1 MARRRGYD
9 DDDGRTIAD
18 MSGLERPRMLLPR
31 LPRQKAAPAP
41 PEEEDREEPERFWEQ
56 RKDEMAPEDRR
67 VYVLA
72 ALRAGLLIGGV
83 FLLGGAVL
91 VLVLLALW
99 T

>member
-1 MARRRGYD
+1 MANRRTYD

-31 LPRQKAAPAP
+31 LPRQKAVTP
-41 PEEEDREEPERFWEQ
+41 PPSEDREESERFWEQ

-72 ALRAGLLIGGV
+72 ALRAGLLIGGA
-83 FLLGGAVL
+83 FLLGGVLL